1 MKKYQ
6 ITPYGSQ
13 TPTAECDTLPQ
24 AEKTIEALKLE
35 ALRSSGECH
44 GHYITFSD
52 ERHAP
57 AAEIHGDKIYYT
69 YSGVNY
75 VNRAQIVD
83 TIPAGYEFLHLD
95 VVPGWLF
102 FSKTYPATVDAP
114 GVADVVAIQTTPEEA
129 ETFTKTVCRYWLR
142 TLADCNRSKRPDRK
156 AAAAI
161 ARPLFEKYTAHG
173 TKRAAAAAALARD
186 RVAAL
191 VAEEIGK
198 NNRFSA
204 AREQYEQQQEAE
216 RQAAYEAQNAADLAQ
231 IAETLQKVLD
241 TCGDTVPA
249 VYAQIIWS
257 ENSALHTIST
267 EKHEHGSGAGA
278 PRLPL
283 WALDEIIKGAEINA
297 VTAPGGYDKTKIM
310 ITYPGGSYEMRY
322 DIEYNPEYQEH
333 GLLNHVIDHFEG
345 CKKYPESIRKEIDFD
360 ALAKFIDIIR
370 AELNHAPAKG
380 PSACDK
386 LAARGTAAKLIKKLS
401 GCVAFKIFKNGAP
414 VPGVFYAYTG
424 GAIKY
429 RSAPD
434 APQSNI
440 TYTPGGKMAAI
451 ADSMLNG
458 CGVAIFPA

>member
-13 TPTAECDTLPQ
+13 TPAAECNTLPQ
-24 AEKTIEALKLE
+24 AAKTLEALKLE
-35 ALRSSGECH
+35 SLRSSGECH

-57 AAEIHGDKIYYT
+57 TAEIHDGKIYYT
-69 YSGVNY
+69 YSGVHY

-95 VVPGWLF
+95 VLPGWLF
-102 FSKTYPATVDAP
+102 FSKTYPATADAP

-216 RQAAYEAQNAADLAQ
+216 RRAAYEAQNAADLAQ

-249 VYAQIIWS
+249 VYARIIWS

-267 EKHEHGSGAGA
+267 EHHEHESGAGA

-297 VTAPGGYDKTKIM
+297 VIAPGGYDKTKIL

-322 DIEYNPEYQEH
+322 DIESNPEFQEH
-333 GLLNHVIDHFEG
+333 GILQHIKNHVDA
-345 CKKYPESIRKEIDFD
+345 CRQYPESIRKNIDFSGYE
-360 ALAKFIDIIR
+360 AIIKMVA

-380 PSACDK
+380 PSVCER
-386 LAARGTAAKLIKKLS
+386 LAARGTSAKLIKKLA

-434 APQSNI
+434 APQNNI
-440 TYTPGGKMAAI
+440 TYTPGGKMATI
-451 ADSMLNG
+451 AESMLNG